1 MGIKEFKIKFENLGY
16 TFQSPEVLE
25 DVYLFYKYYDSK
37 ANKGIASILLEGD
50 PGSGKTFYL
59 KYLVFF

>member
-37 ANKGIASILLEGD
+37 ANKGVASIYNRICEKEKRLGLR
-50 PGSGKTFYL
+50 
-59 KYLVFF
+59 